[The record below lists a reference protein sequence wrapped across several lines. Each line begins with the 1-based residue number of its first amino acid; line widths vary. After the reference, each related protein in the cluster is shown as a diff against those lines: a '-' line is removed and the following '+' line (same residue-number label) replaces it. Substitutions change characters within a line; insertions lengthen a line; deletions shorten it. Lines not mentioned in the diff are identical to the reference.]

1 MRYLGCALGTLL
13 LVSGQALA
21 AEPATPAP
29 AKPATPA
36 PAKPATPAPA
46 TPAPA
51 TPPPAAAAPGTP
63 PKPAAPPPLPKAG
76 DAPPPEYYVEP
87 GFAAPGAGAAAP
99 PVSAAPGAPP
109 PDSSPPPGPP
119 GPPPPPP
126 DATQIY
132 EPPPPGF
139 FPGDPVYEPPPPPEP
154 HHLAPRTALWL
165 GARVGWFIPFGNVW
179 ARRSSDV
186 SVSGV
191 PWSDYASSGPM
202 FELDAGV
209 RLARNYSVFALWER
223 ARLGSGDGDAQSSTF
238 NGSKADHGETD
249 FWGVGIRASSDPD
262 QIGFITELAV
272 GYRRAQSKFDNGDR
286 IQFTDAPFE
295 ARLGV
300 GAEFRINRSFT
311 LSPLLTLGVGQFDK
325 VESVS
330 KGEVRDETTRDD
342 RADGHAW
349 ATFTLGGHFDLLPS
363 RR

>member
-1 MRYLGCALGTLL
+1 MRRLSYALGTLL
-13 LVSGQALA
+13 LASGQALA
-21 AEPATPAP
+21 AEPATPTP

-36 PAKPATPAPA
+36 VPAKPATPPA
-46 TPAPA
+46 AAPAPA
-51 TPPPAAAAPGTP
+51 PA
-63 PKPAAPPPLPKAG
+63 LPKAG

-87 GFAAPGAGAAAP
+87 GFAAPDAGAAAP
-99 PVSAAPGAPP
+99 PVSAAPGTPP
-109 PDSSPPPGPP
+109 PSSGPPPGPP

-139 FPGDPVYEPPPPPEP
+139 FPGDPVYEPPAPPEP

-179 ARRSSDV
+179 ARRTSDV

-202 FELDAGV
+202 FELDVGV
-209 RLARNYSVFALWER
+209 RLARNYSLFALWER
-223 ARLGSGDGDAQSSTF
+223 ARLGSGDGDAQSTTF
-238 NGSKADHGETD
+238 DGKADHGETD

-262 QIGFITELAV
+262 DIGFITELAI

-300 GAEFRINRSFT
+300 GADFRINRSFT

-330 KGEVRDETTRDD
+330 KGEIRDETTRDD

-349 ATFTLGGHFDLLPS
+349 ATFTLGGHFDVFPS
-363 RR
+363 RN